1 MALLATPLPVQ
12 VFPMIGTTSFTDF
25 PAAADPATITRGRPQ
40 PANTATQPEMR
51 LADFIL
57 THRDAI
63 LAEWAAFA
71 KTCAPASGSMG
82 ITALSDHASEM
93 LTVIAADLKTPQDRL
108 EQSKKSKGQAPP
120 SRSNELTAAEKHGTG
135 RAESGFTL
143 DQMVAEYR
151 ALRASVIRLWTK
163 ERTEASSTDLDD
175 LTRFNEA
182 IDQSLAESITRFTED
197 LDKSKEMFLAI
208 LGHDLRSPIG
218 AVLTSAKF
226 MLETNELEEPHRTL
240 TTRIVSATTRMN
252 QMVGALLDFTRS
264 RLGGG
269 IPIKRESMNMGKL
282 VHDVV
287 NEVLAAHPERRIHVN
302 ARGALKGEWD
312 CERMTQV
319 LTNLVGNAIE
329 HGSQGTAVAVDVQGS
344 DDEVTIAI
352 HNRGVA
358 IPEDQLDGLFSAM
371 KRRSAV
377 SASAGSSA
385 NLGLGLY
392 IADRIVH
399 AHKGTIQVESTEEK
413 GTTFTVHLPRRES

>member
-1 MALLATPLPVQ
+1 MGV
-12 VFPMIGTTSFTDF
+12 V
-25 PAAADPATITRGRPQ
+25 TRS
-40 PANTATQPEMR
+40 TR
-51 LADFIL
+51 LGDFIL
-57 THRDAI
+57 ANRDAI
-63 LAEWAAFA
+63 LAEWQAFA
-71 KTCAPASGSMG
+71 NTCLPASGSMG
-82 ITALSDHASEM
+82 ITALSDHAAEM
-93 LTVIAADLKTPQDRL
+93 LTVIAEDLKTPQDAF
-108 EQSKKSKGQAPP
+108 EQAEKSKGRALSPNP
-120 SRSNELTAAEKHGTG
+120 DELTAAEKHGTG

-151 ALRASVIRLWTK
+151 ALRASVIRLWS
-163 ERTEASSTDLDD
+163 RDREAASPTDLDD

-208 LGHDLRSPIG
+208 LGHDLRSPMG

-226 MLETNELEEPHRTL
+226 MLETNELEEPHLTL

-252 QMVGALLDFTRS
+252 HMVAALLDFTRS

-269 IPIKRESMNMGKL
+269 IPIAPAAMNMGKL

-287 NEVLAAHPERRIHVN
+287 NEVLAAHPTRKIRVN

-319 LTNLVGNAIE
+319 LTNLIGNAIE
-329 HGSQGTAVAVDVQGS
+329 HGSQGTVVAVDVQGS
-344 DDEVTIAI
+344 DDEVTIAV

-358 IPEDQLDGLFSAM
+358 IAEEQLDGIFSAM
-371 KRRSAV
+371 KRRPETTKS
-377 SASAGSSA
+377 SGSSV

-399 AHKGTIQVESTEEK
+399 AHKGTIRVDSSEEQ
-413 GTTFTVHLPRRES
+413 GTTFTVHLPRKA

>member
-1 MALLATPLPVQ
+1 MPDSIATTPV
-12 VFPMIGTTSFTDF
+12 
-25 PAAADPATITRGRPQ
+25 
-40 PANTATQPEMR
+40 R

-57 THRDAI
+57 ANRDAI
-63 LAEWAAFA
+63 LAEWREFA
-71 KTCAPASGSMG
+71 QTCSPASGSMS
-82 ITALSDHASEM
+82 IVALSDHAAEM
-93 LTVIAADLKTPQDRL
+93 LTVIAEDLKTPQGDF
-108 EQSKKSKGQAPP
+108 EQSEKSKGRAPALDP
-120 SRSNELTAAEKHGTG
+120 NERTAAEKHGTG
-135 RAESGFTL
+135 RAESGFTI

-151 ALRASVIRLWTK
+151 ALRASVIRLWTRNRVDATA
-163 ERTEASSTDLDD
+163 EELDD

-182 IDQSLAESITRFTED
+182 IDQSLAESITRYTED

-226 MLETNELEEPHRTL
+226 MLETAELEEPHLTL

-252 QMVGALLDFTRS
+252 LMVGALLDFTRS

-269 IPIKRESMNMGKL
+269 IPIVPKSMNMGKL

-287 NEVLAAHPERRIHVN
+287 SEVLAAHPERTIRVN

-329 HGSQGTAVAVDVQGS
+329 HGSQGTPVAVDVLGS
-344 DDEVTIAI
+344 DDEVTIAV

-358 IPEDQLDGLFSAM
+358 ISEDQLDGIFSAM
-371 KRRSAV
+371 KRRAGTSR
-377 SASAGSSA
+377 STGSSA

-392 IADRIVH
+392 IADQIVR
-399 AHKGTIQVESTEEK
+399 AHKGRIQVESSEEK
-413 GTTFTVHLPRRES
+413 GTTFTVHLPRRS